1 MTERVLRDYFATFRW
16 KKIKESHKVGSWW
29 PGIYFL
35 SMCPALLHAF
45 DDYESIL
52 LYYLITIPLVF
63 AMFVPTMHN
72 MKLPKLMYLCPLNT
86 AQRREYIVKSGAIR
100 VMMSVL
106 IDIIG
111 VSILFACGICDW
123 LMAISI
129 FLNLALLSVAIGSG
143 ININGYGKIT
153 DQGYRVVDP
162 KNKKELLEMWVCLIA
177 LLTFL
182 AQYGIVLYE
191 EESLLLRIIAI
202 GLPLVVLLPP
212 TIAYLRFWKQAV
224 TENMTYER

>member
-1 MTERVLRDYFATFRW
+1 MTKRVLRDYFATFRW
-16 KKIKESHKVGSWW
+16 QKIKESHKTGSWW

-35 SMCPALLHAF
+35 SVCPALLHVF

-63 AMFVPTMHN
+63 SMFVPTMHN
-72 MKLPKLMYLCPLNT
+72 MRLPKLMYLCPLNT
-86 AQRREYIVKSGAIR
+86 EQRREYIVKSGAVRII
-100 VMMSVL
+100 MSVL
-106 IDIIG
+106 LDIIG
-111 VSILFACGICDW
+111 VSILLACGICDW

-153 DQGYRVVDP
+153 DKGYRVIDP
-162 KNKKELLEMWVCLIA
+162 KNKKELLEMWVCLVA

-182 AQYGIVLYE
+182 AQYGIVSYE
-191 EESLLLRIIAI
+191 GKSLLLRIIAI

-224 TENMTYER
+224 ADNMTYEG

>member
-1 MTERVLRDYFATFRW
+1 MRKRVLRDYFATFRW
-16 KKIKESHKVGSWW
+16 QKIKESHKKGSWW

-35 SMCPALLHAF
+35 SVCPALLHVF

-72 MKLPKLMYLCPLNT
+72 MRLPKLMYLCPLNT
-86 AQRREYIVKSGAIR
+86 EQRREYIVKSGAVRII
-100 VMMSVL
+100 MSVL
-106 IDIIG
+106 LDLIG
-111 VSILFACGICDW
+111 VSILLACGICDW

-153 DQGYRVVDP
+153 DKGYRVIDP
-162 KNKKELLEMWVCLIA
+162 KDKKELLEMWVCVVA
-177 LLTFL
+177 LCTFL
-182 AQYGIVLYE
+182 AQYGIALHE
-191 EESLLLRIIAI
+191 GKSLLLRIIAI

-224 TENMTYER
+224 ADNMTYEG